1 MVTINDAAGFA
12 MAAVK
17 AGTVAR
23 RDYGKLVEAYNTLAE
38 LGEEAGAPFAI
49 RLADTLMR
57 NYRNI
62 ILNHDERGLWIG
74 SVAREYGWT
83 P

>member
-12 MAAVK
+12 MAAIK

-23 RDYGKLVEAYNTLAE
+23 GDYGKLVEAYTTLAE
-38 LGEEAGAPFAI
+38 LGEEAGAPFAT

-74 SVAREYGWT
+74 SAGREYGWT